1 MQNFHTFTATFPATG
16 QSNIRNRTRG
26 GGKSLILINCI
37 MNANA
42 IVNIIETLVPICV
55 MCVLPIM
62 VVWLITRARVKKN
75 DQKMAV
81 LVKAIENGVEIDPE
95 LLISETESSRNTKMK
110 LIRKLTTGIVCFI
123 IGVALLICPSLD
135 TFEDVAG
142 LQMLYIGGGV
152 FIAVGIAFAVVFFV
166 GKKYLAPEIE
176 AEEKKLQK

>member
-1 MQNFHTFTATFPATG
+1 M
-16 QSNIRNRTRG
+16 
-26 GGKSLILINCI
+26 
-37 MNANA
+37 NA
-42 IVNIIETLVPICV
+42 IVDIIETLIPICV
-55 MCVLPIM
+55 MYVLPIM

-110 LIRKLTTGIVCFI
+110 LIRKLTTGVVCFI

-142 LQMLYIGGGV
+142 LRCFISVVYFLLPRLSEGSSVVQFVLAWKNLIFSAMCLGV
-152 FIAVGIAFAVVFFV
+152 LAFSFSQTGMMKV
-166 GKKYLAPEIE
+166 
-176 AEEKKLQK
+176 

>member
-37 MNANA
+37 MNA
-42 IVNIIETLVPICV
+42 IVDIIETLIPICV

-135 TFEDVAG
+135 TFEDLAG
-142 LQMLYIGGGV
+142 LEMLYIGGGV